1 MRTVAQVTV
10 ADQPRVPSKLLKYVF
25 QKLKVEFCFFPRA
38 SSVLSDLYLQFLVF
52 QFKSATIFA
61 VTLLWRAWKR

>member
-1 MRTVAQVTV
+1 MCTVAQVTV
-10 ADQPRVPSKLLKYVF
+10 ADKPRVPSKLLKYVF
-25 QKLKVEFCFFPRA
+25 PKLKVDFCFFPRA
-38 SSVLSDLYLQFLVF
+38 SSVLSGLQFLVF